1 MEKPNSNGGGQN
13 TVFLIISYI
22 SWAAIA
28 VNNWISLN
36 WIYSKNHRTVWNV
49 YIFLGDEAGIHA
61 PIQMYYIMNYIV
73 FNFAFAIILIGCVV
87 FFISMI
93 KKDQAIMNGMLGP
106 ITRFHFFPLLCG
118 FILSVLGEL
127 GMEEGEIKEFYK
139 VDKSGL
145 AISLIGLI
153 SMVFIYV
160 FTYLK
165 SQNWWANFS

>member
-36 WIYSKNHRTVWNV
+36 WLYSKKYRTIWNI
-49 YIFLGDEAGIHA
+49 YIFLEGQATEHS
-61 PIQMYYIMNYIV
+61 PIQMHYIVNYIV
-73 FNFAFAIILIGCVV
+73 FNFVFAIISIGCVV
-87 FFISMI
+87 FFISTL

-127 GMEEGEIKEFYK
+127 GMEADNFQNFYK
-139 VDKSGL
+139 TDKAGL
-145 AISLIGLI
+145 AFSLAGLI
-153 SMVFIYV
+153 
-160 FTYLK
+160 
-165 SQNWWANFS
+165 

>member
-36 WIYSKNHRTVWNV
+36 WLYSKKHRTVWNV

-87 FFISMI
+87 FFISTI

-145 AISLIGLI
+145 AISLIGLV